1 MKRRILSFLL
11 IFAMLLSVMPTAA
24 FAAGDSAVEE
34 AASEAEDSAVPVG
47 SMGEES
53 APLEEFVS
61 AEDPAPAEEDPEPS
75 EEPAPS
81 EEPEEYE
88 ILVFEET
95 NPVAVMSVPNGTQFA
110 DLDLPETLTAVVE
123 IPGAADADFVDATP
137 GATDYQALPN
147 GMYTV
152 PAVLGGGY
160 RVYGSVTGTDNYWW
174 ACDEKGVVYGLV
186 MEVPVTW
193 SAGKYNPAE
202 AGDYTLSGY
211 TPDFIFSGSLPT
223 VTVSVAKADARKTVV
238 KAAPRS
244 VPTENVTS
252 PVDMAS
258 GETKSGSFTI
268 SGGGVVRSPESG
280 TATISDGTVTNN
292 VNNTFRGGVSS
303 SKGSAFIARGAN
315 SLSFSNVTI
324 NSVANTI
331 PLNIWKNASI
341 NANGLTLS
349 GPANSSVDTV
359 FMLLGAY
366 DGTGG
371 GSLNYSGTN
380 TMSGITGT
388 IASSGG
394 VININSGGTLTM
406 ANSQIKLASGV
417 SISMKSGANLVL
429 DNSTL
434 SGTGITV
441 PSGATLT
448 LKGSSSVSGT
458 ITVQSGGTLILDNAG
473 TKSYNTS
480 LYSLAS
486 GSTLTLRNGTTFN
499 YTTSVIG
506 GTTVNV
512 ESGSTLNSSSYIGS
526 GSSFATVNVSGGSTL
541 NSTGSCELNAV
552 VTLTGNSVFNSSIYG
567 TFWLNGTLNA
577 DHSTVNIRGSFSNDG
592 RSGSQNARTVNLT
605 NGAVM
610 NFQSGSSYSASTG
623 TYYYRTWNVDNSTIN
638 INGGPIVIGNSY
650 LTVNLTNGGLF
661 NANQN
666 VTLTSKLNVTDST
679 ITAAS
684 GKALTLSGS
693 NAIRF
698 SGTSGIGSTTGGAG
712 TVVQK
717 NTNFQVTGG
726 TTYVGGLTRFDMG
739 GGNEACGI
747 TLNGGNMVFNGVE
760 VYPNGVSGSF
770 FTVNSGS
777 ELTFQNGARLN
788 MWAKSPA
795 IVVRQGG
802 VLTVT
807 ESTLAGNSGTSA
819 SISNEGIVKL
829 KNGSVLGSCNLNVA
843 SGATLDI
850 SESTRYDIDN
860 LPVIVTFANSGSI
873 LKVKEYTK
881 ESIVVPNNKYLTLD
895 ENGEILASETS
906 DGVLDSGA
914 LATIDGKSV
923 TIYADI
929 MNEADPFGITVEKGG
944 KLILKKTEG
953 DSSVAE
959 FESGALLELKDG
971 ASFELKDS
979 ETMNLGSIE
988 VTSGD
993 CTIKGEG
1000 TLDMVNDKEI
1010 NIGSGANLMA
1020 EKITIT
1026 NAIINDDNFTAEGVT
1041 FTNTVIN
1048 VSSGNTTTLTDCDL
1062 TNCTI
1067 NVEEGGTLVAENC
1080 TFDTEGTY
1088 NDYYINVK
1096 SGGKLEMNDSTVQ
1109 NKEGAAVAI
1118 RLEGEAVIEN
1128 STFQDNVHPNNNG
1141 GAIRGIGADL
1151 TLKGCTFENNTSQ
1164 FGGAIHMDGGTLN
1177 IDDDCVFT
1185 KNLATAYNGNTGT
1198 AGAIFLTNGVQAT
1211 IGAAQFTG
1219 NGEHFE
1225 GIQELHTKKGG
1236 AMFIGDSTVKLI
1248 GTVFEGN
1255 LADNPA
1261 DAYETSYTDGG
1272 AICVAGSG
1280 SDLYIYGAKFFENH
1294 AGSAGGAIAI
1304 NRGARVTISDLDG
1317 DPTEF
1322 IGNVVDYGYDFA
1334 GGAIFVN
1341 DDSYLTMEDAAIYD
1355 NYASGAGGGVSTCF
1369 VGSSQIYSLDG
1380 AAIFNN
1386 TVGGANENHPDD
1398 EAMTLSDVFLLEIY
1412 EGSHSEVLSERM
1424 FNGGLHM
1431 WQVKHFTGARNY
1443 VNNYEPTNAFI
1454 AGSNPTNTSV
1464 SGAKVVFTGN
1474 EAHAHQHESHTYI
1487 ASGGAIACN
1496 GHLEIGTKS
1505 EIKIVKIWDDGMNA
1519 SDTRPEDLL
1528 PYIHLL
1534 QDGTDLGTLD
1544 SIDAEVTVL
1553 KGDDAKRIIP
1563 HSDVVY
1569 MNDDEI
1575 SELYD
1580 PDTGW
1585 VLADDTY
1592 WVIVV
1597 SGLEKEAT
1605 YTVTEDQ
1612 VKLYDEPEVGDLV
1625 ITNKHI
1631 VDITVTKN
1639 WDDDEDR
1646 DGVRTKSVVVQ
1657 LMADGEPIPD
1667 YEPVTLN
1674 RVNNWSY
1681 TWEKLTPY
1689 LTDGT
1694 EIKYTV
1700 AELAEDGIEE
1710 APDGYTVSYEYGELD
1725 KETGVRTFTVT
1736 NTHEI
1741 EKIKIPVQKKWDD
1754 QDDLDGSRPNTITV
1768 KLLADYEETGITLE
1782 LTSENNWKGM
1792 FTDLPKYRDQ
1802 GKEIKYT
1809 LEEVP
1814 VEGYDTTITGN
1825 ADDGF
1830 VVENKH
1836 TPKTPSVK
1844 TPITGDDSNVVL
1856 WAVLALAALC
1866 GICAVMVRMRKKRN
1880 QNS

>member
-1 MKRRILSFLL
+1 
-11 IFAMLLSVMPTAA
+11 
-24 FAAGDSAVEE
+24 
-34 AASEAEDSAVPVG
+34 
-47 SMGEES
+47 
-53 APLEEFVS
+53 
-61 AEDPAPAEEDPEPS
+61 
-75 EEPAPS
+75 
-81 EEPEEYE
+81 
-88 ILVFEET
+88 
-95 NPVAVMSVPNGTQFA
+95 
-110 DLDLPETLTAVVE
+110 
-123 IPGAADADFVDATP
+123 
-137 GATDYQALPN
+137 
-147 GMYTV
+147 
-152 PAVLGGGY
+152 
-160 RVYGSVTGTDNYWW
+160 
-174 ACDEKGVVYGLV
+174 
-186 MEVPVTW
+186 
-193 SAGKYNPAE
+193 
-202 AGDYTLSGY
+202 
-211 TPDFIFSGSLPT
+211 
-223 VTVSVAKADARKTVV
+223 
-238 KAAPRS
+238 
-244 VPTENVTS
+244 
-252 PVDMAS
+252 MAS

-268 SGGGVVRSPESG
+268 SGVGVVRSPGSG

-292 VNNTFRGGVSS
+292 VNNTYMGGVSS

-366 DGTGG
+366 DGSGG
-371 GSLNYSGTN
+371 GSLNFSGTN
-380 TMSGITGT
+380 IMSGITGT

-394 VININSGGTLTM
+394 VINITGGTLTM
-406 ANSQIKLASGV
+406 ANSNIKLASGV
-417 SISMKSGANLVL
+417 SISLESGANLVL

-480 LYSLAS
+480 VYSLAS

-499 YTTSVIG
+499 YTTSYTTSVIG

-512 ESGSTLNSSSYIGS
+512 ESGSTLNASGYIGS
-526 GSSFATVNVSGGSTL
+526 SSSFATVNVSGASTL
-541 NSTGSCELNAV
+541 NSSGSCELNAV
-552 VTLTGNSVFNSSIYG
+552 VSLSGGSIFNTTTSSS
-567 TFWLNGTLNA
+567 FWLNGTVNA
-577 DHSTVNIRGSFSNDG
+577 DNSTVNIRGSYSNNN

-610 NFQSGSSYSASTG
+610 NFQSGSSYSTSS
-623 TYYYRTWNVDNSTIN
+623 YNRYWNVNNSTIN
-638 INGGPIVIGNSY
+638 INGGPSSIGNNY
-650 LTVNLTNGGLF
+650 LTVNLTNGSLF

-666 VTLTSKLNVTDST
+666 VTLASKLNVTDSN

-684 GKALTLSGS
+684 GKTLTLSGS

-777 ELTFQNGARLN
+777 ELAFQNGARLN

-914 LATIDGKSV
+914 LATSDGKSV

-929 MNEADPFGITVEKGG
+929 MNEVDPLGITVDKGG

-979 ETMNLGSIE
+979 ETMNLGGIE

-1088 NDYYINVK
+1088 NDHYINVK

-1151 TLKGCTFENNTSQ
+1151 TLKGCTFENNTSH

-1185 KNLATAYNGNTGT
+1185 KNLATTYNGNTGT
-1198 AGAIFLTNGVQAT
+1198 AGAIFLRNGVQAT

-1236 AMFIGDSTVKLI
+1236 AMFIGNSTVNLI

-1255 LADNPA
+1255 MADNPA
-1261 DAYETSYTDGG
+1261 DAYDTSYTDGG
-1272 AICVAGSG
+1272 AICVEGSG

-1294 AGSAGGAIAI
+1294 AGTAGGAIAC

-1341 DDSYLTMEDAAIYD
+1341 DDCYLTMEDAAIYD

-1369 VGSSQIYSLDG
+1369 VGSSHIYSLEG

-1443 VNNYEPTNAFI
+1443 VHNYEPTNAFI

-1474 EAHAHQHESHTYI
+1474 EAHAHQHDSHTYI

-1836 TPKTPSVK
+1836 TPKLTEVKVFKIWDDDNDKNGDRPNGITVVLLKDGKAFRQAVLNEGNGWQHTFSDLKTAEAGKEIKYTIQELDVPEGYTASISGDVKTGFTIVNKRTTTPPKTPPTTVK
-1844 TPITGDDSNVVL
+1844 TPPGRGPKTGDDSNIL
-1856 WAVLALAALC
+1856 IWAILALASLA
-1866 GICAVMVRMRKKRN
+1866 GICGAVLVFRKQNWNRN
-1880 QNS
+1880 S

>member
-1 MKRRILSFLL
+1 
-11 IFAMLLSVMPTAA
+11 
-24 FAAGDSAVEE
+24 
-34 AASEAEDSAVPVG
+34 
-47 SMGEES
+47 MG
-53 APLEEFVS
+53 
-61 AEDPAPAEEDPEPS
+61 
-75 EEPAPS
+75 
-81 EEPEEYE
+81 
-88 ILVFEET
+88 
-95 NPVAVMSVPNGTQFA
+95 
-110 DLDLPETLTAVVE
+110 
-123 IPGAADADFVDATP
+123 TP

-223 VTVSVAKADARKTVV
+223 ATVSVAKADARETVV

-292 VNNTFRGGVSS
+292 VNNSFRGGVSS

-341 NANGLTLS
+341 NANGLTIS

-417 SISMKSGANLVL
+417 SISLESGANLVL

-458 ITVQSGGTLILDNAG
+458 ITVQSGGTLIYDGAG
-473 TKSYNTS
+473 TKSKTSSLFMNT
-480 LYSLAS
+480 
-486 GSTLTLRNGTTFN
+486 GSTLTLRNGTVFN
-499 YTTSVIG
+499 WGSSNLNCNA
-506 GTTVNV
+506 NV
-512 ESGSTLNSSSYIGS
+512 ETGSTLNTGSYIGS
-526 GSSFATVNVSGGSTL
+526 SSSFITVNVSGGSTL
-541 NSTGSCELNAV
+541 NSTSSCELNAV
-552 VTLTGNSVFNSSIYG
+552 LSLSGGSVFNSTTN
-567 TFWLNGTLNA
+567 TFWLNGTVNA
-577 DHSTVNIRGSFSNDG
+577 DNSTVNIRGSYSNDN

-610 NFQSGSSYSASTG
+610 NFQSGSSYSTSS
-623 TYYYRTWNVDNSTIN
+623 YNRYWNVNNSTIN
-638 INGGPIVIGNSY
+638 INGGPSSIGNSY
-650 LTVNLTNGGLF
+650 LTVNLTNGSLF

-666 VTLTSKLNVTDST
+666 VTLASKLNVTDST

-684 GKALTLSGS
+684 GKTLTLSGS

-717 NTNFQVTGG
+717 NTNFQVSGG

-777 ELTFQNGARLN
+777 ELAFQNGARLN
-788 MWAKSPA
+788 MWVKSPA
-795 IVVRQGG
+795 IVVLQGG

-929 MNEADPFGITVEKGG
+929 MNEADPLGITVEKGG

-979 ETMNLGSIE
+979 ETMNLGGIE

-1080 TFDTEGTY
+1080 TFDTGQAFHRCQ
-1088 NDYYINVK
+1088 
-1096 SGGKLEMNDSTVQ
+1096 KLCE
-1109 NKEGAAVAI
+1109 
-1118 RLEGEAVIEN
+1118 
-1128 STFQDNVHPNNNG
+1128 
-1141 GAIRGIGADL
+1141 
-1151 TLKGCTFENNTSQ
+1151 
-1164 FGGAIHMDGGTLN
+1164 
-1177 IDDDCVFT
+1177 
-1185 KNLATAYNGNTGT
+1185 
-1198 AGAIFLTNGVQAT
+1198 
-1211 IGAAQFTG
+1211 
-1219 NGEHFE
+1219 
-1225 GIQELHTKKGG
+1225 
-1236 AMFIGDSTVKLI
+1236 
-1248 GTVFEGN
+1248 
-1255 LADNPA
+1255 
-1261 DAYETSYTDGG
+1261 
-1272 AICVAGSG
+1272 
-1280 SDLYIYGAKFFENH
+1280 
-1294 AGSAGGAIAI
+1294 
-1304 NRGARVTISDLDG
+1304 
-1317 DPTEF
+1317 
-1322 IGNVVDYGYDFA
+1322 
-1334 GGAIFVN
+1334 
-1341 DDSYLTMEDAAIYD
+1341 
-1355 NYASGAGGGVSTCF
+1355 
-1369 VGSSQIYSLDG
+1369 
-1380 AAIFNN
+1380 
-1386 TVGGANENHPDD
+1386 
-1398 EAMTLSDVFLLEIY
+1398 
-1412 EGSHSEVLSERM
+1412 
-1424 FNGGLHM
+1424 
-1431 WQVKHFTGARNY
+1431 
-1443 VNNYEPTNAFI
+1443 
-1454 AGSNPTNTSV
+1454 
-1464 SGAKVVFTGN
+1464 
-1474 EAHAHQHESHTYI
+1474 
-1487 ASGGAIACN
+1487 
-1496 GHLEIGTKS
+1496 
-1505 EIKIVKIWDDGMNA
+1505 
-1519 SDTRPEDLL
+1519 
-1528 PYIHLL
+1528 
-1534 QDGTDLGTLD
+1534 
-1544 SIDAEVTVL
+1544 
-1553 KGDDAKRIIP
+1553 
-1563 HSDVVY
+1563 
-1569 MNDDEI
+1569 
-1575 SELYD
+1575 
-1580 PDTGW
+1580 
-1585 VLADDTY
+1585 
-1592 WVIVV
+1592 
-1597 SGLEKEAT
+1597 
-1605 YTVTEDQ
+1605 
-1612 VKLYDEPEVGDLV
+1612 
-1625 ITNKHI
+1625 
-1631 VDITVTKN
+1631 
-1639 WDDDEDR
+1639 
-1646 DGVRTKSVVVQ
+1646 
-1657 LMADGEPIPD
+1657 
-1667 YEPVTLN
+1667 
-1674 RVNNWSY
+1674 
-1681 TWEKLTPY
+1681 
-1689 LTDGT
+1689 
-1694 EIKYTV
+1694 
-1700 AELAEDGIEE
+1700 
-1710 APDGYTVSYEYGELD
+1710 
-1725 KETGVRTFTVT
+1725 
-1736 NTHEI
+1736 
-1741 EKIKIPVQKKWDD
+1741 
-1754 QDDLDGSRPNTITV
+1754 
-1768 KLLADYEETGITLE
+1768 
-1782 LTSENNWKGM
+1782 
-1792 FTDLPKYRDQ
+1792 
-1802 GKEIKYT
+1802 
-1809 LEEVP
+1809 
-1814 VEGYDTTITGN
+1814 
-1825 ADDGF
+1825 
-1830 VVENKH
+1830 
-1836 TPKTPSVK
+1836 
-1844 TPITGDDSNVVL
+1844 
-1856 WAVLALAALC
+1856 
-1866 GICAVMVRMRKKRN
+1866 
-1880 QNS
+1880 